1 MSSVIVVF
9 DFQFGFEIEL
19 ITKYTLNLYYLKLL
33 LQLLLNVVVTDI
45 IFILPSRILV
55 LSDDSGMIEPI
66 VNTCSLHQIKKNS
79 KMSMMEYFIQEFG
92 DKNSEEFLTAQRKF
106 VESCAAYCLV
116 CYIIQVKD
124 RYVIKVL
131 VFCIVAIS

>member
-1 MSSVIVVF
+1 M
-9 DFQFGFEIEL
+9 
-19 ITKYTLNLYYLKLL
+19 
-33 LQLLLNVVVTDI
+33 
-45 IFILPSRILV
+45 

-79 KMSMMEYFIQEFG
+79 KMSMLEYFIQEFG

-106 VESCAAYCLV
+106 VESCAAYCLI

-124 RYVIKVL
+124 R
-131 VFCIVAIS
+131 